1 MLRDVNRS
9 DVMSLDSSGSIG
21 VKVSV
26 FVRWKDAGS
35 WVFFVYRRA
44 AFGLLVDALEACSHG
59 IIWGVVSTER
69 LDRFEPRH
77 PIIFS
82 VL

>member
-35 WVFFVYRRA
+35 WVFFVACHVARHVYKRA

-59 IIWGVVSTER
+59 II
-69 LDRFEPRH
+69 
-77 PIIFS
+77 
-82 VL
+82 